1 MSLQA
6 FRRAMEDGD
15 PDAIRATLAEDVVLH
30 SPVTSRPFHGRDLVT
45 ALLAA
50 ARATLEG
57 LAYES
62 ELDGDGLHAL
72 TFAGAVAGRPA
83 SGVDLVVLDDDGL
96 VRDFTAM
103 IRPLGA
109 ARAFNEGMGQR
120 VGHLVAEASGTA
132 GASGSAAG
140 AEPKR
145 G

>member
-1 MSLQA
+1 MTLQA

-30 SPVTSRPFHGRDLVT
+30 SPVTSRPFRGRDLVT

-62 ELDGDGLHAL
+62 ELSGDGLHAL
-72 TFAGAVAGRPA
+72 TFAGTVAGRPA
-83 SGVDLVVLDDDGL
+83 SGVDLVMLDDDGL
-96 VRDFTAM
+96 VQDFSAM

-120 VGHLVAEASGTA
+120 VGHLVA

-140 AEPKR
+140 DEPKR